1 MDDDNQTS
9 EKPKISQEF
18 VNIVKKYLEID
29 DVIHSHKETI
39 KSLNDTKKEY
49 EDKIISYLTSINEH
63 IITINDNKLKLNI
76 TKSKGSIKKNN
87 IEDTLKNYFND
98 NIKIKQITETI
109 INNLPTKEKKS
120 LKRTQ

>member
-1 MDDDNQTS
+1 MGDDNQTS

-18 VNIVKKYLEID
+18 ITIVKKYLEID
-29 DVIHSHKETI
+29 DTISTHKEKI
-39 KSLNDTKKEY
+39 KSLNDDKKEY
-49 EDKIISYLTSINEH
+49 EDKIILYLTSINEH
-63 IITINDNKLKLNI
+63 IITINDNKLKLNV

-98 NIKIKQITETI
+98 NIKIKQITDTI

-120 LKRTQ
+120 LKRKQ